1 MRYDKLVRDRII
13 DIIEVK
19 GRRATWHVATDEE
32 YRLKLR
38 EKLRE
43 EVSEFFENPSREE
56 MADVFEVITAVLKE
70 RDWALED
77 IVALQK
83 KKREERGG
91 FERRLI
97 LEES

>member
-43 EVSEFFENPSREE
+43 EVSEFFENPSQEE

>member
-43 EVSEFFENPSREE
+43 EDSEFFENPSQEE

-70 RDWALED
+70 QGWALED

-83 KKREERGG
+83 KKRGERGG

>member
-13 DIIEVK
+13 DIIETK
-19 GRRATWHVATDEE
+19 GGQATWHVATDEE
-32 YRLKLR
+32 YRQKLR

-43 EVSEFFENPSREE
+43 EVSEFFENPSQEE

-70 RDWALED
+70 QGWALED

-83 KKREERGG
+83 KKRGERGG

>member
-13 DIIEVK
+13 DIIEAK
-19 GRRATWHVATDEE
+19 GQRATWHVATDEE
-32 YRLKLR
+32 YRQKLS
-38 EKLRE
+38 EKLQE
-43 EVSEFFENPSREE
+43 EALEFSENPSPEE
-56 MADVFEVITAVLKE
+56 MADVFEVINALLKE
-70 RDWALED
+70 QKWTLED
-77 IVALQK
+77 IVAIQK

>member
-32 YRLKLR
+32 YRQKLR